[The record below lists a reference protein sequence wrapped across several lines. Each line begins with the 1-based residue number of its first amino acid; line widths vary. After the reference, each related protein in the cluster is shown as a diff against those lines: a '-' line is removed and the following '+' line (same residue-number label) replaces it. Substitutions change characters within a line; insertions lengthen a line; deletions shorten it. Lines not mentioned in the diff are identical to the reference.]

1 MNGKYYIGKNVSD
14 FEKYKEVGPITGI
27 SLLVDDDME
36 YRAGD
41 DSGFVLEVPCTHGT
55 QQMADNILASLKGKT
70 YKGFHADGAVL
81 DPRAELG
88 DGLTV
93 NNTYSMLAYRKVSF
107 GPGHMSE
114 ISAPGDEEVEHE
126 YPYVSGTKREIN
138 RKLATVRSSITKK
151 ADEILL
157 EVSQQYSTKEE
168 TKTTIEQT
176 VKGITLSAKNDP
188 ASSEE
193 KTIELLEGINWKN
206 YNGGEK
212 SSREEI
218 VVEKDANNSIAE
230 MYGWYIDV
238 DLTKFKDSNWTLKF
252 SCDYYVEEY
261 VKYCGPFINMTINY
275 QDGTNNTERIEINE
289 KTDEYLKGTI
299 EIKNL
304 QKKTS
309 NVHISSSVFLIT
321 DKDARP
327 KLRLKNAKLDLTTI
341 ETKSGKSSI
350 SISSNG
356 VEISSA
362 DITFDGL
369 VTFVDISTPGMTT
382 IDGSNITTGSLSAD
396 KIYGGTLTIGGNNNQ
411 NGTIIVKNSGG
422 TSVGTISNNG
432 IAFSSVDLKFG
443 SKLYMQS
450 FGGAILDPNSYIE
463 VFAMTQDTMLYI
475 YPFTTFDDGVLVIG
489 SLINTNG
496 KSRLVSTPD
505 YSDRLLYCYEM
516 PSPMFG
522 DIGEGETDENGECYI
537 YLDDVFTETVST
549 DIEYQVFL
557 QEEGEGALIVTDK
570 NRYYFVVKGTPGMK
584 FSWEVKAKQRD
595 YEYDRMELYDR
606 YPDRE
611 NKPIDYERQYE
622 SEIEKLLKEKETAI
636 YEAA

>member
-55 QQMADNILASLKGKT
+55 PQMADNILASLKGKT

-176 VKGITLSAKNDP
+176 VKGITLSAKAVEN
-188 ASSEE
+188 SSH
-193 KTIELLEGINWKN
+193 
-206 YNGGEK
+206 
-212 SSREEI
+212 
-218 VVEKDANNSIAE
+218 
-230 MYGWYIDV
+230 
-238 DLTKFKDSNWTLKF
+238 LTL
-252 SCDYYVEEY
+252 
-261 VKYCGPFINMTINY
+261 
-275 QDGTNNTERIEINE
+275 
-289 KTDEYLKGTI
+289 
-299 EIKNL
+299 
-304 QKKTS
+304 
-309 NVHISSSVFLIT
+309 
-321 DKDARP
+321 
-327 KLRLKNAKLDLTTI
+327 
-341 ETKSGKSSI
+341 
-350 SISSNG
+350 SSNG
-356 VEISSA
+356 IEISSA
-362 DITFDGL
+362 DITIDGV
-369 VTFVDISTPGMTT
+369 VTFTDLSTPGKTV
-382 IDGSNITTGSLSAD
+382 IDGGNITTGSLSAD
-396 KIYGGTLTIGGNNNQ
+396 RIQGGTLTLGGQNNIDGSMTIKNASGTSI
-411 NGTIIVKNSGG
+411 GTINNDGINFSSGNIKLGSRFNAVNNGNLYFRIPYISGSIYMQTVTGSMLNPDSYIQVFSLLTDSQIWTYPDAIFSKGVTVFGKLVNSG
-422 TSVGTISNNG
+422 S
-432 IAFSSVDLKFG
+432 
-443 SKLYMQS
+443 
-450 FGGAILDPNSYIE
+450 
-463 VFAMTQDTMLYI
+463 
-475 YPFTTFDDGVLVIG
+475 
-489 SLINTNG
+489 

-557 QEEGEGALIVTDK
+557 QEEGEGDLIVTEK
-570 NRYYFVVKGTPGMK
+570 NRYYFVVNGTPGMK

-606 YPDRE
+606 YPERE
-611 NKPIDYERQYE
+611 NKPFDYERQYE
-622 SEIEKLLKEKETAI
+622 TEIEELLKEKEMAV